1 MFPFFS
7 LTVTLV
13 KRMEFKG
20 KVVGE
25 VGVVA
30 MKIERYC
37 LSDGS
42 ENDGEV
48 VGLIGEG
55 VRGEDMTGVTN
66 GGNSTSEDSEGT
78 DTSRAEGF
86 WDRGIETIVD

>member
-1 MFPFFS
+1 
-7 LTVTLV
+7 
-13 KRMEFKG
+13 MEFKG
-20 KVVGE
+20 KVEGE
-25 VGVVA
+25 EGVVA
-30 MKIERYC
+30 VKIERYC

-55 VRGEDMTGVTN
+55 VS
-66 GGNSTSEDSEGT
+66 GGDETRFPSGRNSTSEDSEGT
-78 DTSRAEGF
+78 GTSRAEGF